1 MENVLSYLQF
11 GSHERRVKKYLE
23 EATRESVLDDLNK
36 ALAPWWAG
44 TKDVWAIFWLHRFKD
59 GYGHYWDVESF
70 RWFLTSRH
78 PGIASYE
85 TTYLLWRCLHFYAH
99 YPFAR
104 SSRGSRIDEKGFQRV
119 IALLVFRG
127 TALLGTKERGE
138 YWRDDE
144 SAFRQADFRR
154 ILASLSEPSLYY
166 SAGKEWTVTETD
178 VMDVLATTQPHSTNL
193 APSAE
198 QLRDAAERV
207 MPKPS
212 ISYHLLPDEFTLF
225 VRLLLQMRV
234 WDMQGSC
241 LPSGMFND
249 DSSSAC
255 QELADSIAAAICN
268 EDQTIDPGIVADVLP
283 GLRERFY
290 RLWGVLFQPSSLR
303 ERIVPPEEHL
313 PNRILAAVSLLL
325 PLATRVS
332 PGQWTSDSTLQ
343 FLPGS
348 KDIGIDHLLEQLR
361 GNRYPC
367 ILLFTDENCT
377 AVVGAYI
384 PNLSSHGAESH
395 CSGDSRLDDSG
406 HFLFQLSPRFCLLRS
421 TGLRLSLGEL
431 FCAERKGSPVE
442 GTATMDQKKSLSYTI
457 GHEQGARLDVDPQ
470 SLTVTMAVNLDELSE
485 EKATYTN
492 IRAGQNRKWELTVHP
507 AKLHILRVDPS
518 ASTPTLSRNTSKE
531 RVSGE
536 ELRNRI
542 HGFGSSNSETPSPN
556 VLEWLERWNIRRQF
570 YSGTCP

>member
-1 MENVLSYLQF
+1 MENVLSYLQR
-11 GSHERRVKKYLE
+11 GPHERRVKKYLE
-23 EATRESVLDDLNK
+23 EATKESVLDDLNK
-36 ALAPWWAG
+36 ALAPRWAG
-44 TKDVWAIFWLHRFKD
+44 AKDIWAIFWLHRFKD

-70 RWFLTSRH
+70 RRFLTSRH
-78 PGIASYE
+78 PGIASHG

-104 SSRGSRIDEKGFQRV
+104 SSRGSRIDEKGFQRA

-127 TALLGTKERGE
+127 TGLLGMQERGE

-193 APSAE
+193 APSADE
-198 QLRDAAERV
+198 LRDAAERI

-212 ISYHLLPDEFTLF
+212 ISYHLLRDEFALF
-225 VRLLLQMRV
+225 VRLLLQLRV
-234 WDMQGSC
+234 WDTQGSC
-241 LPSGMFND
+241 LPSGMVNNE
-249 DSSSAC
+249 SLSAC
-255 QELADSIAAAICN
+255 QKLADSIADAICN
-268 EDQTIDPGIVADVLP
+268 GDQTIDPGIVADVLP
-283 GLRERFY
+283 ALRERFY
-290 RLWGVLFQPSSLR
+290 RFWGVLFQPSSLGNK
-303 ERIVPPEEHL
+303 IVPPEEHL
-313 PNRILAAVSLLL
+313 PNRILAAVCLLL

-361 GNRYPC
+361 DNRYPR
-367 ILLFTDENCT
+367 ILLFIDENCT

-406 HFLFQLSPRFCLLRS
+406 HFLFQLSPAFCLLRS
-421 TGLRLSLGEL
+421 TGLTQSLAEL
-431 FCAERKGSPVE
+431 FCAESTVTVDPRP
-442 GTATMDQKKSLSYTI
+442 SLAYTI
-457 GHEQGARLDVDPQ
+457 GHEEAGARLHVNPQ
-470 SLTVTMAVNLDELSE
+470 SQTVTMAANLNQSSE
-485 EKATYTN
+485 EKPIYTDMC
-492 IRAGQNRKWELTVHP
+492 RGQTGEWELTVHP
-507 AKLHILRVDPS
+507 AQLHILRVDPS

-531 RVSGE
+531 AVSGE